1 MLSRLLAALRRKTR
15 TWARKRHGIDSDP
28 LTLSGRRIY
37 IVPSA
42 LGIAF
47 TLMLFAMFLG
57 AMNYANN
64 LALGL
69 TFMLG
74 ALALTAMHY
83 CHRNLAGVQ
92 IRSAAS
98 EPVFAGQT
106 ARFRIALENDAKVA
120 RHELVIA
127 NEHGDARP
135 VRVAVRCDASCS
147 IWKCRRRNAAC

>member
-1 MLSRLLAALRRKTR
+1 MLSRLLAALRRRTR

-42 LGIAF
+42 LGLAF

-69 TFMLG
+69 AFVLG
-74 ALALTAMHY
+74 ALGLTAMHH
-83 CHRNLAGVQ
+83 CHRNLAGLK
-92 IRSAAS
+92 IASAVTD
-98 EPVFAGQT
+98 PVFAGQV
-106 ARFRIALENDAKVA
+106 ARFRVA
-120 RHELVIA
+120 IET
-127 NEHGDARP
+127 
-135 VRVAVRCDASCS
+135 
-147 IWKCRRRNAAC
+147 